1 MKGFTRSRRKL
12 QKLQEGTMSMPE
24 QEQNVGR
31 TQDSDQRYANE
42 SRSDAVERASTRAS
56 LERAAYEP
64 FSALGAFSSDM
75 NRWFERMAAN
85 FFGPSLFH
93 WANWSDTA
101 NRSMGVGPRAFW
113 PELEVQQ
120 RGDKLAVRIDLPG
133 LQKDDIT
140 VEVRGNELSISGQR
154 RSQAEH
160 REGRYYRAERSY
172 GSFCRNLRLPDGARP
187 DTASASFEN
196 GVLEIEMDAPGGEK
210 GQSRRIEVREGTL
223 H

>member
-1 MKGFTRSRRKL
+1 
-12 QKLQEGTMSMPE
+12 MSMPE
-24 QEQNVGR
+24 QEQNVARPQG
-31 TQDSDQRYANE
+31 SDQGYGNE
-42 SRSDAVERASTRAS
+42 SRSEGSERSERRAA

-75 NRWFERMAAN
+75 NRWFDRMVAN
-85 FFGPSLFH
+85 FFGPSLFP

-101 NRSMGVGPRAFW
+101 SRSMGVGPRAFW
-113 PELEVQQ
+113 PQLEVQH

-133 LQKDDIT
+133 LQKDDIA

-172 GSFCRNLRLPDGARP
+172 GSFCRNLRLPDGAKP
-187 DTASASFEN
+187 DTASANFEN
-196 GVLEIEMDAPGGEK
+196 GVLEIEMDAPGGEQ
-210 GQSRRIEVREGTL
+210 GQTRRIEVREGTL

>member
-1 MKGFTRSRRKL
+1 
-12 QKLQEGTMSMPE
+12 MSMPE
-24 QEQNVGR
+24 QEQHAGM
-31 TQDSDQRYANE
+31 QSSDQNYAND
-42 SRSDAVERASTRAS
+42 SRSGAAERTSRSSS

-64 FSALGAFSSDM
+64 FSTLGAFSSDM
-75 NRWFERMAAN
+75 NRWFERVVAN
-85 FFGPSLFH
+85 FFGPSLFP
-93 WANWSDTA
+93 WTNWSDTA
-101 NRSMGVGPRAFW
+101 SRSMGVGPRAFW
-113 PELEVQQ
+113 PQLEVQH

-133 LQKDDIT
+133 LQKDDIA

-154 RSQAEH
+154 RSQGEH

-172 GSFCRNLRLPDGARP
+172 GSFCRNLRLPDGAKP

-196 GVLEIEMDAPGGEK
+196 GVLEIEMEAPGGEQ